1 MSSDA
6 APKSEVKKEEPK
18 KEVDLQITEDDLF
31 EDFPINQGKR
41 CCPQCLHM
49 GELELADLR
58 LLISLFTAWCMAW
71 SEQLGEGAEA
81 TTTTMRTDLSG
92 LRTGT
97 TRRLRA
103 QTGSPSYV
111 RSWTSR

>member
-1 MSSDA
+1 MSGDA

-58 LLISLFTAWCMAW
+58 LLISLYSLHGAWRG
-71 SEQLGEGAEA
+71 SSLGRE
-81 TTTTMRTDLSG
+81 
-92 LRTGT
+92 
-97 TRRLRA
+97 RRQR
-103 QTGSPSYV
+103 
-111 RSWTSR
+111 RRR